1 MLYLLLALVLG
12 MGGTIYLIKK
22 GQIEDKDGDFIPDAL
37 EEKLEDAA
45 ELAKEIKLKAETI
58 KEEVEDIVE
67 EVQDVVSAI
76 KGKPTKSKLN
86 SLTKQ
91 DLVNSAKADHDVD
104 LDLNT
109 KKTTLVNKVYSLY
122 NKK

>member
-1 MLYLLLALVLG
+1 MLYLLLGLALAAGV
-12 MGGTIYLIKK
+12 TIYLVKQGKIK
-22 GQIEDKDGDFIPDAL
+22 DTDGDFIPDVV
-37 EEKLEDAA
+37 EEKVEDV
-45 ELAKEIKLKAETI
+45 KEVVKETKKRVKKV
-58 KEEVEDIVE
+58 KEEVEDVIE
-67 EVQDVVSAI
+67 EVQDVVSAV

-91 DLVNSAKADHDVD
+91 DLVNSAKADHGID
-104 LDLNT
+104 LDPSI